1 MSGPSDNPGGPGN
14 ADLSAFLADPQIR
27 EASAY
32 ALKKMADVLER
43 RSALEER
50 RIEVERFDSRKA
62 FWLTIAIMVLIL
74 GTTGILAVLGHLSS
88 EAVAFIIG
96 GVMGS
101 AFTFLG
107 KYFTS
112 D

>member
-1 MSGPSDNPGGPGN
+1 MNGGTAN
-14 ADLSAFLADPQIR
+14 EEARSRDDLAAFLADPKIR
-27 EASAY
+27 DAAAY
-32 ALKKMADVLER
+32 ALKKMADVQER
-43 RSALEER
+43 RLDL
-50 RIEVERFDSRKA
+50 ERFDSRKA

-74 GTTGILAVLGHLSS
+74 GSTSALAVLGHLSS

-101 AFTFLG
+101 AFTFLS